1 MITVSGI
8 QTGIELNDQ
17 FSGILTNII
26 NSVNLAV
33 SAMYDMQESM
43 NADIDT
49 SSIEGARDEI
59 NRATAAI
66 NAMNEALDNQATPD
80 ATPPVVDNESG
91 EPIPVPLDPIP
102 P

>member
-1 MITVSGI
+1 MSGI
-8 QTGIELNDQ
+8 QTGIELQDD
-17 FSGILTNII
+17 FTDVIYGII

-49 SSIEGARDEI
+49 SSIEGAREEI

-66 NAMNEALDNQATPD
+66 NEMSEAMNAALNNQA
-80 ATPPVVDNESG
+80 A
-91 EPIPVPLDPIP
+91 PIAAPLPGNT
-102 P
+102 